1 MITNDT
7 TSLHPQTTFTTP
19 CFEFDFPQFKVG
31 VAEYEEGPTGCTV
44 FLFPHGAATAIDIR
58 GGLPGT
64 VNNWEWN
71 HALCW
76 AGGSL
81 YGLEASFGVAAELFA
96 ERHYSIDDF
105 ALVSGSIIFDYGPRE
120 NRIYPDKELGR
131 AAVRAAQ
138 ANRFPI
144 GARGAG
150 RSATCGWFHTEP
162 SGQGAAFRQIG
173 PLKIAVFSVFN
184 CSGTLINRQGQPM
197 RGNLDPVTGQRSLFL
212 AEIERRL
219 HNAEARRPPRG
230 NTTLTVV
237 VTNQILATPA
247 LTQFAKQ
254 VHTAMAQFIQ
264 PFHSPEDGDV
274 LYAVTTGEV
283 EQSPLDAT
291 ALGAIA
297 ADLAWDAALSIC

>member
-7 TSLHPQTTFTTP
+7 TPLSPQTNFP
-19 CFEFDFPQFKVG
+19 PPFLEFDFPQFKIG
-31 VAEYEEGPTGCTV
+31 AAEYEEGPTGCTV
-44 FLFPHGAATAIDIR
+44 FLFPEGAATAIDIR

-71 HALCW
+71 HALCL

-96 ERHYSIDDF
+96 ERNYALDDF
-105 ALVSGSIIFDYGPRE
+105 ALVSGSIIFDYAGRE
-120 NRIYPDKELGR
+120 NRIYPDKQLGR
-131 AAVRAAQ
+131 AAVRAAR

-144 GARGAG
+144 GSRGAG

-173 PLKIAVFSVFN
+173 ATKIAVFAVFN
-184 CSGTLINRQGQPM
+184 CSGTIIDRHGQPVK
-197 RGNLDPVTGQRSLFL
+197 GNLDPATGQRSRFL
-212 AEIERRL
+212 TEVERRL
-219 HNAEARRPPRG
+219 PHPATELPRRG
-230 NTTLTVV
+230 STTLTVV
-237 VTNQILATPA
+237 ITNHKLTNLA
-247 LTQFAKQ
+247 LTQFSKQ

-274 LYAVTTGEV
+274 LYAVTTNEIEHSGIDV
-283 EQSPLDAT
+283 TS
-291 ALGAIA
+291 LGAIA